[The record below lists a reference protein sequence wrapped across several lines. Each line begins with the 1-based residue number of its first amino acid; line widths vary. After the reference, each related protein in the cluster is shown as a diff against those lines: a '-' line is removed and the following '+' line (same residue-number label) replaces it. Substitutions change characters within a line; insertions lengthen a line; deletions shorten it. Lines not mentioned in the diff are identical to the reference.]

1 MRPLILEMR
10 AFGPFADCQRI
21 DFTELGDKP
30 LFLIN
35 GPTGAGKTTILD
47 AICFALY
54 GKTTGNEREGSQMR
68 CDNAD
73 DGLLTEVYFS
83 FELGQKRYSI
93 RRCPEQQR
101 AKSRG
106 EGFTLQK
113 SEAELKRLMPDGT
126 EELLVASKV
135 TDANACIEELTG
147 LDVDQFRQV
156 MVLPQGKF
164 RELLLADS
172 KEREKIFSQLFQTH
186 IYRRIEERLKQQA
199 LEIKAK
205 ARDLQS
211 RRAGILET
219 AGVESLEQLTAEIAA
234 LTPSLTEATG
244 NKQKASEAL
253 AQSAKTLDNAK
264 ALTAEFERRKLLQTQ
279 LDALEQ
285 RRAEIE
291 LHQQTLE
298 KARKAEKL
306 LPSLKELQF
315 RQQEWQQAKAK
326 EADYAKQLQSA
337 EQRLKQATDD
347 KATLAELDEQANKLR
362 RELEQ
367 LDKLQ
372 PAINELKQLT
382 EEHELGLVE
391 LGRLERVEQQSH
403 TELEQWQQQQQQLK
417 SEEKE
422 LCSSAERQGPLHQ
435 ALAAL
440 NTRLEKTKQL
450 GHIKQ
455 KWQQAQAGLQQA
467 EAYGHQCK
475 AERQSAE
482 TEHQRLQLAW
492 HTGQAA
498 ILAAKLQPGQ
508 PCPVCG
514 GLDHPAPAEMAQDI
528 PGEAELNRARDAEQ
542 QASARH
548 EAARSDYRH
557 IKRQTEELQLELQ
570 RLSAELHAFIAADVT
585 TGDTA
590 DVTTGDTADV
600 KTGVTADVKTGVTTE
615 VKADAAMDADS
626 YVKADLASEID
637 RLESRRRQ
645 LLNELQQAE
654 AAQTRL
660 NNCRKQL
667 QQAEQQVEQRLKHSE
682 TQLQQ
687 LQQLREQLS
696 LAGVRKDA
704 ALAALPGEYHALA
717 AEAALELMAR
727 QLEQKQS
734 EWQQL
739 KQRQQDINQQYT
751 EAVSQHKALMQA
763 LTSGREDS
771 ARAEQF
777 AIKAQQTLD
786 DALKQSGFTDRQ
798 TLEQA
803 QLDEA
808 QMQALAEKIEVWR
821 TQRFEQQALLKA
833 MDERLAG
840 QSLPELGQLESF
852 WQQQQQQLAE
862 AESAWQTLNNRMQSL
877 KGTEAQLNKEA
888 LATQALE
895 QEYALIGTLSDVANG
910 NSHSKVSLQRFV
922 LSVLLDDVL
931 LEASRRLALM
941 SKGRYRLLRKEDRAK
956 GNKASGLELE
966 VEDAYS
972 SKVRPVAT
980 LSGGESFMAAL
991 SLALG
996 LSDVVQAY
1004 AGGIKLDTL
1013 FIDEGFGSL
1022 DQDSLELAV
1031 RTLMDLQS
1039 SGRMIGVISHVSE
1052 MKEQISCRIDIN
1064 KHALGSSIRLVT
1076 V

>member
-113 SEAELKRLMPDGT
+113 SEAELKRLLPDGT

-234 LTPSLTEATG
+234 LAPSLTEATG

-285 RRAEIE
+285 RRTEIE

-347 KATLAELDEQANKLR
+347 KATLAELDEHANKLR

-391 LGRLERVEQQSH
+391 FGRLERAEQQSR
-403 TELEQWQQQQQQLK
+403 TELEQWQQQQQKLK
-417 SEEKE
+417 SEANE
-422 LCSSAERQGPLHQ
+422 LFSSAERQGPLHQ

-440 NTRLEKTKQL
+440 NTRLEKTEQL

-455 KWQQAQAGLQQA
+455 KWQQAQVSLQQA
-467 EAYGHQCK
+467 EAHGHQCK

-514 GLDHPAPAEMAQDI
+514 GLEHPAPAEMAQDI
-528 PGEAELNRARDAEQ
+528 PGETELNRARDAEQ
-542 QASARH
+542 QATARH

-570 RLSAELHAFIAADVT
+570 RLSAELQAFIAADFT
-585 TGDTA
+585 T
-590 DVTTGDTADV
+590 
-600 KTGVTADVKTGVTTE
+600 DVKTGVTTD
-615 VKADAAMDADS
+615 VKTEATTEAKVDAAMDGDS
-626 YVKADLASEID
+626 YAKADLASEID
-637 RLESRRRQ
+637 RLVSRRRQ

-660 NNCRKQL
+660 NDCRQQL
-667 QQAEQQVEQRLKHSE
+667 QQAEQRVEQRLKHRE

-687 LQQLREQLS
+687 LQQLREQLG
-696 LAGVRKDA
+696 LTGARKDA

-763 LTSGREDS
+763 LTSSREDN

-786 DALKQSGFTDRQ
+786 DALKQSGFAGRQ
-798 TLEQA
+798 ALEQA

-808 QMQALAEKIEVWR
+808 QMQALAEKIEAWR
-821 TQRFEQQALLKA
+821 TQRSELQALLKA

-840 QSLPELGQLESF
+840 QSLPELGQLENL

-862 AESAWQTLNNRMQSL
+862 AEDAWQTLNNRMQSL

-888 LATQALE
+888 LAAQALE

-931 LEASRRLALM
+931 LEASHRLALM
-941 SKGRYRLLRKEDRAK
+941 SKGRYRLLRKEDRTK

-1052 MKEQISCRIDIN
+1052 MKEQISCRIDIS

-1076 V
+1076 A

>member
-106 EGFTLQK
+106 DGFTLQK
-113 SEAELKRLMPDGT
+113 SEAELKRLLPDGT

-234 LTPSLTEATG
+234 LTPSLTEATS
-244 NKQKASEAL
+244 NKQKASDAL

-298 KARKAEKL
+298 NARKAEKL

-347 KATLAELDEQANKLR
+347 KATLAELDEHGNKLR

-391 LGRLERVEQQSH
+391 LGRLERAEQQSR
-403 TELEQWQQQQQQLK
+403 TELEQWQQQQQGLK
-417 SEEKE
+417 SEANE
-422 LCSSAERQGPLHQ
+422 LFSSAERQGPLHQ

-440 NTRLEKTKQL
+440 NIRLEKTEQL

-467 EAYGHQCK
+467 EAHGHQCK

-514 GLDHPAPAEMAQDI
+514 GLEHPAPAEMAQDI
-528 PGEAELNRARDAEQ
+528 PGETELNRARDAEQ
-542 QASARH
+542 QATARH
-548 EAARSDYRH
+548 EAARSDYRN

-570 RLSAELHAFIAADVT
+570 RLSAELQACAAADVM
-585 TGDTA
+585 
-590 DVTTGDTADV
+590 ADV
-600 KTGVTADVKTGVTTE
+600 KTDATI
-615 VKADAAMDADS
+615 DAAMDADS
-626 YVKADLASEID
+626 YAKADLTMEID
-637 RLESRRRQ
+637 RLVSRRRQ
-645 LLNELQQAE
+645 LLSELQQAE

-660 NNCRKQL
+660 NNCRQQL
-667 QQAEQQVEQRLKHSE
+667 QQAEQQVEQRLKYRE

-696 LAGVRKDA
+696 LAGARKDA
-704 ALAALPGEYHALA
+704 ALAALPNEYHSLA

-739 KQRQQDINQQYT
+739 KQQQQDINQHYT

-763 LTSGREDS
+763 LASSREDN

-786 DALKQSGFTDRQ
+786 DALKQSGFAGRQ
-798 TLEQA
+798 ALEQA

-808 QMQALAEKIEVWR
+808 QMQALAEKIEAWR
-821 TQRFEQQALLKA
+821 TQRSEQQALLKA

-840 QSLPELGQLESF
+840 QSLPELGQLESL

-862 AESAWQTLNNRMQSL
+862 AEDAWQTLNNRMQSL

-888 LATQALE
+888 LAAQALE

>member
-234 LTPSLTEATG
+234 LSPALAEAIG

-347 KATLAELDEQANKLR
+347 KATLAELDEHANKLL

-391 LGRLERVEQQSH
+391 LGRLERAEQQSR

-417 SEEKE
+417 LEANE
-422 LCSSAERQGPLHQ
+422 LFSSAERQGPLHQ

-440 NTRLEKTKQL
+440 NTRLEKTEQL

-455 KWQQAQAGLQQA
+455 KWQQAQVSMQQA
-467 EAYGHQCK
+467 EAHGHQCK

-514 GLDHPAPAEMAQDI
+514 GLEHPAPADMAQDI

-570 RLSAELHAFIAADVT
+570 RLGSELQAFIAADVT
-585 TGDTA
+585 T
-590 DVTTGDTADV
+590 DV
-600 KTGVTADVKTGVTTE
+600 KTEA
-615 VKADAAMDADS
+615 KADAAMDADS
-626 YVKADLASEID
+626 YAKADLASEID

-660 NNCRKQL
+660 NNCRQQL
-667 QQAEQQVEQRLKHSE
+667 QQAEQQVEQRLKYRE

-696 LAGVRKDA
+696 LAGARKDT

-751 EAVSQHKALMQA
+751 EAVSQHKTLMQA

-877 KGTEAQLNKEA
+877 KATEAQLNKEA

-1052 MKEQISCRIDIN
+1052 MKEQISCRIDIS

-1076 V
+1076 A

>member
-73 DGLLTEVYFS
+73 DGLLTELYFS

-106 EGFTLQK
+106 DGFTLQK
-113 SEAELKRLMPDGT
+113 SEAELKRLLPDGT

-234 LTPSLTEATG
+234 LTPSLTEATS
-244 NKQKASEAL
+244 NKQKASDAL

-298 KARKAEKL
+298 NARKAEKL

-347 KATLAELDEQANKLR
+347 KATLAELDEHGNKLR

-391 LGRLERVEQQSH
+391 LGRLERAEQQSR
-403 TELEQWQQQQQQLK
+403 TELEQWQQQQQGLK
-417 SEEKE
+417 SEANE
-422 LCSSAERQGPLHQ
+422 LFSSAERQGPLHQ
-435 ALAAL
+435 ALAGL
-440 NTRLEKTKQL
+440 NIRLEKTEQL

-467 EAYGHQCK
+467 EAHGHQCK
-475 AERQSAE
+475 AERQNAE

-514 GLDHPAPAEMAQDI
+514 GLEHPAPAEMAQDI
-528 PGEAELNRARDAEQ
+528 PGETELNRARDAEQ
-542 QASARH
+542 QATARH
-548 EAARSDYRH
+548 EAARSDYRN

-570 RLSAELHAFIAADVT
+570 RLSAELQACAAADVM
-585 TGDTA
+585 
-590 DVTTGDTADV
+590 ADV
-600 KTGVTADVKTGVTTE
+600 KTDATI
-615 VKADAAMDADS
+615 DAAMDADS
-626 YVKADLASEID
+626 YAKADLTMEID
-637 RLESRRRQ
+637 RLVSRRRQ
-645 LLNELQQAE
+645 LLSELQQAE

-660 NNCRKQL
+660 NNCRQQL
-667 QQAEQQVEQRLKHSE
+667 QQAEQQVEQRLKHRE

-696 LAGVRKDA
+696 LAGARKDA
-704 ALAALPGEYHALA
+704 ALAALPNEYHSLA

-739 KQRQQDINQQYT
+739 KQQQQDINQHYT

-763 LTSGREDS
+763 LASSREDN

-786 DALKQSGFTDRQ
+786 DALKQSGFASRQ
-798 TLEQA
+798 ALEQA

-808 QMQALAEKIEVWR
+808 QMQALAEKIEAWR
-821 TQRFEQQALLKA
+821 TQRSEQQALLKA

-840 QSLPELGQLESF
+840 QSLPELGQLESL

-862 AESAWQTLNNRMQSL
+862 AEDAWQTLNNRMQSL

-888 LATQALE
+888 LAAQALE

>member
-73 DGLLTEVYFS
+73 DGLLTELYFS

-106 EGFTLQK
+106 DGFTLQK
-113 SEAELKRLMPDGT
+113 SEAELKRLLPDGT

-234 LTPSLTEATG
+234 VTPSLTEATS
-244 NKQKASEAL
+244 NKQKASDAL
-253 AQSAKTLDNAK
+253 AQSTKTLDNAK

-298 KARKAEKL
+298 NARKAEKL

-326 EADYAKQLQSA
+326 EADYARRLQSA
-337 EQRLKQATDD
+337 ELRLKQATDD
-347 KATLAELDEQANKLR
+347 KATLAELDEHGNKLR

-391 LGRLERVEQQSH
+391 LGRLERAEQQSR
-403 TELEQWQQQQQQLK
+403 TELEQWQQQQQGLK
-417 SEEKE
+417 SEANE
-422 LCSSAERQGPLHQ
+422 LFSSAERQGPLHQ

-440 NTRLEKTKQL
+440 NTRLEKTEQL

-455 KWQQAQAGLQQA
+455 KWQQAQAGLLQA
-467 EAYGHQCK
+467 EAHGHQCK

-514 GLDHPAPAEMAQDI
+514 GLEHPAPAEMAQDI
-528 PGEAELNRARDAEQ
+528 PGETELNRARDAEQ
-542 QASARH
+542 QATARH
-548 EAARSDYRH
+548 EAARSDYRN

-570 RLSAELHAFIAADVT
+570 RLSAELQACAAADVM
-585 TGDTA
+585 
-590 DVTTGDTADV
+590 ADV
-600 KTGVTADVKTGVTTE
+600 KTDATV
-615 VKADAAMDADS
+615 DAAMDADS
-626 YVKADLASEID
+626 YAKADLTMEID
-637 RLESRRRQ
+637 RLVSRRRQ

-660 NNCRKQL
+660 NNCRQQL
-667 QQAEQQVEQRLKHSE
+667 QQAEQQVEQRLKHRE

-696 LAGVRKDA
+696 LAGARKDA
-704 ALAALPGEYHALA
+704 ALAALPNEYHSLA

-739 KQRQQDINQQYT
+739 KQQQQDINQQYT

-763 LTSGREDS
+763 LASSREDN

-786 DALKQSGFTDRQ
+786 DALKQSGFAGRQ
-798 TLEQA
+798 ALEQA
-803 QLDEA
+803 QLNEA
-808 QMQALAEKIEVWR
+808 QMQALAEKIEAWR
-821 TQRFEQQALLKA
+821 TQRSEQQALLKA

-840 QSLPELGQLESF
+840 QSLPELGQLESL

-862 AESAWQTLNNRMQSL
+862 AEDAWQTLNNRMQSL

-888 LATQALE
+888 LAAQALE

>member
-106 EGFTLQK
+106 DGFTLQK
-113 SEAELKRLMPDGT
+113 SEAELKRLLPDGT

-234 LTPSLTEATG
+234 LTPSLTEATS
-244 NKQKASEAL
+244 NKQKASDAL

-298 KARKAEKL
+298 NARKAEKL

-347 KATLAELDEQANKLR
+347 KATLAELDEHGNKLR

-391 LGRLERVEQQSH
+391 LGRLERAEQQSR
-403 TELEQWQQQQQQLK
+403 TELEQWQQQQQKLK
-417 SEEKE
+417 SEANE
-422 LCSSAERQGPLHQ
+422 LFSSAERQGSLHQ

-440 NTRLEKTKQL
+440 NTRLEKTEQL

-467 EAYGHQCK
+467 EAHGHQCK

-514 GLDHPAPAEMAQDI
+514 GLEHPAPAEMAQDI
-528 PGEAELNRARDAEQ
+528 PGETELNRARDAEQ
-542 QASARH
+542 QATARH
-548 EAARSDYRH
+548 EAARSDYRN

-570 RLSAELHAFIAADVT
+570 RLSAELQACAAADVM
-585 TGDTA
+585 
-590 DVTTGDTADV
+590 VDV
-600 KTGVTADVKTGVTTE
+600 KTDATTE
-615 VKADAAMDADS
+615 AKADAAMDADS
-626 YVKADLASEID
+626 YAKADLTMEID
-637 RLESRRRQ
+637 RLVSRRRQ

-660 NNCRKQL
+660 NNCRQQL
-667 QQAEQQVEQRLKHSE
+667 QQAEQQVEQRLKHRE

-696 LAGVRKDA
+696 LAGARKDA
-704 ALAALPGEYHALA
+704 ALAALPNEYHSLA

-739 KQRQQDINQQYT
+739 KQQQQDINQQYT

-763 LTSGREDS
+763 LASSREDN

-777 AIKAQQTLD
+777 ANKAQQTLD
-786 DALKQSGFTDRQ
+786 DALKQSGFAGRQ
-798 TLEQA
+798 ALEQA
-803 QLDEA
+803 QLDEV
-808 QMQALAEKIEVWR
+808 QMQALAEKIEAWR
-821 TQRFEQQALLKA
+821 TQRSEQQTLLKA

-840 QSLPELGQLESF
+840 QSLPELGQLESL
-852 WQQQQQQLAE
+852 WQQQQQQLAD
-862 AESAWQTLNNRMQSL
+862 AEDAWQTFNNRMQSL

-888 LATQALE
+888 LAAQALE

>member
-106 EGFTLQK
+106 DGFTLQK
-113 SEAELKRLMPDGT
+113 SEAELKRLLPDGT

-234 LTPSLTEATG
+234 LTPSLTEATS
-244 NKQKASEAL
+244 NKQKASDAL

-298 KARKAEKL
+298 NARKAEKL

-326 EADYAKQLQSA
+326 EADYTKQLQSA

-347 KATLAELDEQANKLR
+347 KATLAELDEHGNKLR

-391 LGRLERVEQQSH
+391 LGRLERAEQQSR
-403 TELEQWQQQQQQLK
+403 TELEQWQQQQQKLK
-417 SEEKE
+417 SEANE
-422 LCSSAERQGPLHQ
+422 LFSSAERQGSLHQ

-440 NTRLEKTKQL
+440 NTRLEKTEQL

-455 KWQQAQAGLQQA
+455 KWQQAQAGLLQA
-467 EAYGHQCK
+467 EAHGHQCK

-528 PGEAELNRARDAEQ
+528 PGETELNRARDAEQ
-542 QASARH
+542 QATARH
-548 EAARSDYRH
+548 EAARSDYRN

-570 RLSAELHAFIAADVT
+570 RLSAELQACAAADVM
-585 TGDTA
+585 
-590 DVTTGDTADV
+590 VDV
-600 KTGVTADVKTGVTTE
+600 KTDATI
-615 VKADAAMDADS
+615 DAAMDADS
-626 YVKADLASEID
+626 YAKADLTMEID
-637 RLESRRRQ
+637 RLVSRRRQ

-660 NNCRKQL
+660 NNCRQQL
-667 QQAEQQVEQRLKHSE
+667 QQAEQQVEQRLKYRE

-696 LAGVRKDA
+696 LAGARKDA
-704 ALAALPGEYHALA
+704 ALAALPNEYHSLA

-739 KQRQQDINQQYT
+739 KQQQQDINQQYT

-763 LTSGREDS
+763 LASSREDN
-771 ARAEQF
+771 ARAKQF

-786 DALKQSGFTDRQ
+786 DALKQSGFAGRQ
-798 TLEQA
+798 ELEQA
-803 QLDEA
+803 QLNEA
-808 QMQALAEKIEVWR
+808 QMQALAEKIEAWR
-821 TQRFEQQALLKA
+821 TQRSELQALLKA

-840 QSLPELGQLESF
+840 QSLPELGQLESL

-862 AESAWQTLNNRMQSL
+862 AEDAWQTLNNRMQSL

-888 LATQALE
+888 LAAQALE
-895 QEYALIGTLSDVANG
+895 QEYTLIGTLSDVANG

-972 SKVRPVAT
+972 SKVRSVAT

>member
-106 EGFTLQK
+106 DGFTLQK
-113 SEAELKRLMPDGT
+113 SEAELKRLLPDGT

-234 LTPSLTEATG
+234 LTPSLTEATS
-244 NKQKASEAL
+244 NKQKASDAL
-253 AQSAKTLDNAK
+253 TQSAKTLDNAK

-298 KARKAEKL
+298 NARKAEKL

-347 KATLAELDEQANKLR
+347 KATLAELDEHGNKLR

-391 LGRLERVEQQSH
+391 LGRLERAEQQSR
-403 TELEQWQQQQQQLK
+403 TELEQWQQQQQKLK
-417 SEEKE
+417 SEANE
-422 LCSSAERQGPLHQ
+422 LFSSAERQGPLHQ

-440 NTRLEKTKQL
+440 NTRLEKTEQL

-455 KWQQAQAGLQQA
+455 KWQQAQAGLLQA
-467 EAYGHQCK
+467 EAHGHQCK

-514 GLDHPAPAEMAQDI
+514 GLEHPAPAEMAQDI
-528 PGEAELNRARDAEQ
+528 PGETELNRARDAEQ
-542 QASARH
+542 QATARH
-548 EAARSDYRH
+548 EAARSDYRN

-570 RLSAELHAFIAADVT
+570 RLSAELQACAAADVM
-585 TGDTA
+585 
-590 DVTTGDTADV
+590 ADV
-600 KTGVTADVKTGVTTE
+600 KTDATI
-615 VKADAAMDADS
+615 DAAMDADS
-626 YVKADLASEID
+626 YAKADLTMEID
-637 RLESRRRQ
+637 RLVSRRRQ

-660 NNCRKQL
+660 NNCRQQL
-667 QQAEQQVEQRLKHSE
+667 QQAEQQVEQRLKYRE

-696 LAGVRKDA
+696 LAGARKDA
-704 ALAALPGEYHALA
+704 ALAALPNEYHSLA

-739 KQRQQDINQQYT
+739 KQQQQDINQHYT

-763 LTSGREDS
+763 LASSREDN

-786 DALKQSGFTDRQ
+786 DALKQSGFAGRQ
-798 TLEQA
+798 ALEQA

-808 QMQALAEKIEVWR
+808 QMQALAEKIEAWR
-821 TQRFEQQALLKA
+821 TQRSEQQALLKA

-840 QSLPELGQLESF
+840 QSLPELGQLESL

-862 AESAWQTLNNRMQSL
+862 AEDAWQTFNNRMQSL

-888 LATQALE
+888 LAAQALE

>member
-106 EGFTLQK
+106 DGFTLQK
-113 SEAELKRLMPDGT
+113 SEAELKRLLPDGT

-234 LTPSLTEATG
+234 VTPSLTEATS
-244 NKQKASEAL
+244 NKQKASDAL

-298 KARKAEKL
+298 NARKAEKL

-326 EADYAKQLQSA
+326 EADYARQLQSA

-347 KATLAELDEQANKLR
+347 KATLAELDEHANKLR

-391 LGRLERVEQQSH
+391 LGRLERAEQQSR
-403 TELEQWQQQQQQLK
+403 TELEQWQQQQQKLK
-417 SEEKE
+417 SEANE
-422 LCSSAERQGPLHQ
+422 LFSSAERQGPLHQ

-440 NTRLEKTKQL
+440 NTRLEKTEQL

-467 EAYGHQCK
+467 EAHGHQCK

-514 GLDHPAPAEMAQDI
+514 GLEHPAPAEMAQDI
-528 PGEAELNRARDAEQ
+528 PGETELNRARDAEQ
-542 QASARH
+542 QATARH
-548 EAARSDYRH
+548 EAARSDYRN

-570 RLSAELHAFIAADVT
+570 RLSAELQACAAADVM
-585 TGDTA
+585 
-590 DVTTGDTADV
+590 ADV
-600 KTGVTADVKTGVTTE
+600 KTDATI
-615 VKADAAMDADS
+615 DAAMDADS
-626 YVKADLASEID
+626 YAKADLTMEID
-637 RLESRRRQ
+637 RLVSRRRQ

-660 NNCRKQL
+660 NNCRQQL
-667 QQAEQQVEQRLKHSE
+667 QQAEQQVEQRLKHRE

-696 LAGVRKDA
+696 LAGARKDA
-704 ALAALPGEYHALA
+704 ALAALPNEYHSLA

-739 KQRQQDINQQYT
+739 KQQQQDINQQYT

-763 LTSGREDS
+763 LASSREDN

-786 DALKQSGFTDRQ
+786 DALKQSGFAGRQ
-798 TLEQA
+798 ALEQA

-808 QMQALAEKIEVWR
+808 QMQALAEKIEAWR
-821 TQRFEQQALLKA
+821 TQRSEQQTLLKA

-840 QSLPELGQLESF
+840 QSLPELGQLESL

-862 AESAWQTLNNRMQSL
+862 AEDAWQTFNNRMQSL

-888 LATQALE
+888 LAAQALE

>member
-73 DGLLTEVYFS
+73 DGLLTELYFS

-106 EGFTLQK
+106 DGFTLQK
-113 SEAELKRLMPDGT
+113 SEAELKRLLPDGT

-234 LTPSLTEATG
+234 LTPSLTEATS
-244 NKQKASEAL
+244 NKQKASDAL

-298 KARKAEKL
+298 NARKAEKL

-347 KATLAELDEQANKLR
+347 KATLAELDEHGNKLR

-391 LGRLERVEQQSH
+391 FGRLERAEQQSR
-403 TELEQWQQQQQQLK
+403 TELEQWQQQQQKLK
-417 SEEKE
+417 SEANE
-422 LCSSAERQGPLHQ
+422 LFSSAERQGPLHQ

-440 NTRLEKTKQL
+440 NTRLEKTEQL

-455 KWQQAQAGLQQA
+455 KWQQAQVSLQQA
-467 EAYGHQCK
+467 EAHGHQCK

-514 GLDHPAPAEMAQDI
+514 GLEHPAPAEMAQDI
-528 PGEAELNRARDAEQ
+528 PGETELNRARDAEQ
-542 QASARH
+542 QATARH
-548 EAARSDYRH
+548 EAARSDYRN

-570 RLSAELHAFIAADVT
+570 RLSAELQACAAADVM
-585 TGDTA
+585 
-590 DVTTGDTADV
+590 ADV
-600 KTGVTADVKTGVTTE
+600 KTDATI
-615 VKADAAMDADS
+615 DAAMDADS
-626 YVKADLASEID
+626 YAKADLTMEID
-637 RLESRRRQ
+637 RLVSRRRQ

-660 NNCRKQL
+660 NNCRQQL
-667 QQAEQQVEQRLKHSE
+667 QQAEQQVEQRLKHRE

-696 LAGVRKDA
+696 LAGARKDA
-704 ALAALPGEYHALA
+704 ALAALPNEYHSLA

-739 KQRQQDINQQYT
+739 KQQQQDINQQYT

-763 LTSGREDS
+763 LASSREDN

-786 DALKQSGFTDRQ
+786 DALKQSGFAGRQ
-798 TLEQA
+798 ALEQA

-808 QMQALAEKIEVWR
+808 QMQALAEKIEAWR
-821 TQRFEQQALLKA
+821 TQRSEQQALLKA

-840 QSLPELGQLESF
+840 QSLPELGQLESL

-862 AESAWQTLNNRMQSL
+862 AEDAWQTFNNRMQSL

-888 LATQALE
+888 LAAQALE

>member
-234 LTPSLTEATG
+234 LSPALAEATG

-347 KATLAELDEQANKLR
+347 KATLAELDEHANKLR

-403 TELEQWQQQQQQLK
+403 TELEQWQQQQQKLK

-455 KWQQAQAGLQQA
+455 KWQQAQAGMQQA
-467 EAYGHQCK
+467 EAHGHQCK

-514 GLDHPAPAEMAQDI
+514 GLEHPAPADMAQDI

-542 QASARH
+542 QATARH

-585 TGDTA
+585 TGD
-590 DVTTGDTADV
+590 
-600 KTGVTADVKTGVTTE
+600 TADVKTGVTTE

-696 LAGVRKDA
+696 LAGARKDT
-704 ALAALPGEYHALA
+704 ALAALPNEYHALA
-717 AEAALELMAR
+717 AEAALELMAQ

-1052 MKEQISCRIDIN
+1052 MKEQISCRIDIS

-1076 V
+1076 A

>member
-106 EGFTLQK
+106 DGFTLQK
-113 SEAELKRLMPDGT
+113 SEAELKRLLPDGT

-234 LTPSLTEATG
+234 LTPSLTEATS
-244 NKQKASEAL
+244 NKQKASDAL

-298 KARKAEKL
+298 NARKAEKL

-347 KATLAELDEQANKLR
+347 KATLAELDEHGNKLR

-391 LGRLERVEQQSH
+391 LGRLERAEQQSR
-403 TELEQWQQQQQQLK
+403 TELEQWQQQQQKLK
-417 SEEKE
+417 SEANE
-422 LCSSAERQGPLHQ
+422 LFSSAERQGSLHQ

-440 NTRLEKTKQL
+440 NTRLERTEQL

-467 EAYGHQCK
+467 EAHGHQCK

-514 GLDHPAPAEMAQDI
+514 GLEHPAPAEMAQDI
-528 PGEAELNRARDAEQ
+528 PGETELNRARDAEQ
-542 QASARH
+542 QATARH
-548 EAARSDYRH
+548 EAARSDYRN

-570 RLSAELHAFIAADVT
+570 RLGAELQACAAADVM
-585 TGDTA
+585 
-590 DVTTGDTADV
+590 VDV
-600 KTGVTADVKTGVTTE
+600 KT
-615 VKADAAMDADS
+615 DADS
-626 YVKADLASEID
+626 YAKADLTMEID
-637 RLESRRRQ
+637 RLVSRRRQ

-660 NNCRKQL
+660 NNCRQQL
-667 QQAEQQVEQRLKHSE
+667 QQAEQQVEQRLKYRE

-696 LAGVRKDA
+696 LAGARKDA
-704 ALAALPGEYHALA
+704 ALAALPNEYHFLA

-727 QLEQKQS
+727 QLKQKQS

-739 KQRQQDINQQYT
+739 KQQQQDINQQYT
-751 EAVSQHKALMQA
+751 EAVSQHEALMQA
-763 LTSGREDS
+763 LASSREDN

-786 DALKQSGFTDRQ
+786 DALKQSGFAGRQ
-798 TLEQA
+798 ALEQV

-808 QMQALAEKIEVWR
+808 QMQALAEKIEAWR
-821 TQRFEQQALLKA
+821 TQRSEQQALLKA

-840 QSLPELGQLESF
+840 QSLPELGQLESL

-862 AESAWQTLNNRMQSL
+862 AEDAWQTLNNRMQSL

-888 LATQALE
+888 LAAQALE

-1064 KHALGSSIRLVT
+1064 KYALGSSIRLVT
-1076 V
+1076 A

>member
-403 TELEQWQQQQQQLK
+403 TELEQWQQQQQKLK

-440 NTRLEKTKQL
+440 NTRLEKTEQL

-590 DVTTGDTADV
+590 DV

-696 LAGVRKDA
+696 LAGARKDT
-704 ALAALPGEYHALA
+704 ALAALPNEYHALA

-821 TQRFEQQALLKA
+821 TQRFEQHALLKA

-877 KGTEAQLNKEA
+877 KATEAQLNKEA

-1052 MKEQISCRIDIN
+1052 MKEQISCRIDIS

-1076 V
+1076 A

>member
-73 DGLLTEVYFS
+73 DGLLTELYFS

-106 EGFTLQK
+106 DGFTLQK
-113 SEAELKRLMPDGT
+113 SEAELKRLLPDGT

-234 LTPSLTEATG
+234 LTPSLTEATS
-244 NKQKASEAL
+244 NKQKASDAL
-253 AQSAKTLDNAK
+253 TQSAKTLDNAK

-326 EADYAKQLQSA
+326 EADYARQLQSA

-347 KATLAELDEQANKLR
+347 KATLAELDEHGNRLR

-391 LGRLERVEQQSH
+391 FGRLERAEQQSR
-403 TELEQWQQQQQQLK
+403 TELEQWQQQQQKLK
-417 SEEKE
+417 SEANE
-422 LCSSAERQGPLHQ
+422 LFSSAERQGPLHQ

-440 NTRLEKTKQL
+440 NTRLEKTEQL

-467 EAYGHQCK
+467 EAHGHQCK

-514 GLDHPAPAEMAQDI
+514 GLEHPAPAEMAQDI
-528 PGEAELNRARDAEQ
+528 PGETELNRARDAEQ
-542 QASARH
+542 QATARH
-548 EAARSDYRH
+548 EAARSDYRN

-570 RLSAELHAFIAADVT
+570 RLSAELQACAAADVM
-585 TGDTA
+585 
-590 DVTTGDTADV
+590 ADV
-600 KTGVTADVKTGVTTE
+600 KTDATI
-615 VKADAAMDADS
+615 DAAMDADS
-626 YVKADLASEID
+626 YAKADLTMEID
-637 RLESRRRQ
+637 RLVSRRRQ

-660 NNCRKQL
+660 NNCRQQL
-667 QQAEQQVEQRLKHSE
+667 QQAEQQVEQRLKHRE

-696 LAGVRKDA
+696 LAGARKDA
-704 ALAALPGEYHALA
+704 ALAALPNEYHSLA

-739 KQRQQDINQQYT
+739 KQQQQDINQQYT

-763 LTSGREDS
+763 LASSREDN

-786 DALKQSGFTDRQ
+786 DALKQSGFAGRQ
-798 TLEQA
+798 ALEQA

-808 QMQALAEKIEVWR
+808 QMQALAEKIEAWR
-821 TQRFEQQALLKA
+821 TQRSEQQALLKA

-840 QSLPELGQLESF
+840 QSLPELGQLESL

-862 AESAWQTLNNRMQSL
+862 AEDAWQTLNNRMQSL

-888 LATQALE
+888 LAAQALE

>member
-106 EGFTLQK
+106 DGFTLQK
-113 SEAELKRLMPDGT
+113 SEAELKRLLPDGT

-244 NKQKASEAL
+244 NKQKASDAL
-253 AQSAKTLDNAK
+253 AQNAKTLDNAK
-264 ALTAEFERRKLLQTQ
+264 ALTAEFERHKLLQTQ

-347 KATLAELDEQANKLR
+347 KATLAELDEHANKLR

-391 LGRLERVEQQSH
+391 FGRLERAEQQSR
-403 TELEQWQQQQQQLK
+403 TELEQWQQQQQRLK
-417 SEEKE
+417 SEANE
-422 LCSSAERQGPLHQ
+422 LFSSAERQGPLHQ

-440 NTRLEKTKQL
+440 NTRLEKTEQL

-467 EAYGHQCK
+467 EAHGHQCK

-514 GLDHPAPAEMAQDI
+514 GLDHPVPAEMAQDI
-528 PGEAELNRARDAEQ
+528 PGETELNRARDAEQ
-542 QASARH
+542 QATARH
-548 EAARSDYRH
+548 EAARSDYRN

-570 RLSAELHAFIAADVT
+570 RLSAELQACAAADVM
-585 TGDTA
+585 
-590 DVTTGDTADV
+590 VDV
-600 KTGVTADVKTGVTTE
+600 KTDATI
-615 VKADAAMDADS
+615 DAAMDADS
-626 YVKADLASEID
+626 YAKADLTMEID
-637 RLESRRRQ
+637 RLVSRRRQ

-660 NNCRKQL
+660 NNCRQQL
-667 QQAEQQVEQRLKHSE
+667 QQAEQQVEQRLKHRE

-696 LAGVRKDA
+696 LAGARKDA
-704 ALAALPGEYHALA
+704 ALAALPNEYHFLA

-739 KQRQQDINQQYT
+739 KQQQQDINQQYT

-763 LTSGREDS
+763 LASSREDN

-786 DALKQSGFTDRQ
+786 DALKQSGFAGRQ
-798 TLEQA
+798 ALEQV

-808 QMQALAEKIEVWR
+808 QMQALAEKIEAWR
-821 TQRFEQQALLKA
+821 TQRSEQQTLLKA

-840 QSLPELGQLESF
+840 QSLPELGQLESL

-862 AESAWQTLNNRMQSL
+862 AEDAWQTLNNRMQSL

-888 LATQALE
+888 LAAQALE

>member
-113 SEAELKRLMPDGT
+113 SEAELKRLLPDGT

-172 KEREKIFSQLFQTH
+172 REREKIFSQLFQTH

-234 LTPSLTEATG
+234 LTPALTEATS
-244 NKQKASEAL
+244 NKQKASDAL
-253 AQSAKTLDNAK
+253 TQSAKTLDNAK

-298 KARKAEKL
+298 NARKAEKL

-326 EADYAKQLQSA
+326 EADYARQLQSA
-337 EQRLKQATDD
+337 ELRLKQATDD
-347 KATLAELDEQANKLR
+347 KATLAELDEYANKLR

-372 PAINELKQLT
+372 PGINELKQLT
-382 EEHELGLVE
+382 EEHELGLGE
-391 LGRLERVEQQSH
+391 LGRLERAEQQSR
-403 TELEQWQQQQQQLK
+403 TELEQWQQQQQKLK
-417 SEEKE
+417 SEANE
-422 LCSSAERQGPLHQ
+422 LFSSAERQGPLHQ

-440 NTRLEKTKQL
+440 NTRLEKTEQL

-467 EAYGHQCK
+467 EAHGHQCK

-514 GLDHPAPAEMAQDI
+514 GLEHPAPAEMAEDI
-528 PGEAELNRARDAEQ
+528 PGETELNRARDAEQ
-542 QASARH
+542 QATARH
-548 EAARSDYRH
+548 EAARSDYRN

-570 RLSAELHAFIAADVT
+570 RLSAELQACAAADVM
-585 TGDTA
+585 
-590 DVTTGDTADV
+590 ADV
-600 KTGVTADVKTGVTTE
+600 KTDATI
-615 VKADAAMDADS
+615 DAAMDADS
-626 YVKADLASEID
+626 YAKADLTMEID
-637 RLESRRRQ
+637 RLVSRRRQ

-660 NNCRKQL
+660 NNCRQQL
-667 QQAEQQVEQRLKHSE
+667 QQAEQQVEQRLKHRE

-696 LAGVRKDA
+696 LAGARKDT
-704 ALAALPGEYHALA
+704 ALAALPNEYHSLA
-717 AEAALELMAR
+717 AEAALGLMAR

-739 KQRQQDINQQYT
+739 KQQQQDINQQYT

-763 LTSGREDS
+763 LASSREDN

-786 DALKQSGFTDRQ
+786 DALKQSGFAGRQ
-798 TLEQA
+798 ALEQA

-808 QMQALAEKIEVWR
+808 QMQALAEKIEAWR
-821 TQRFEQQALLKA
+821 TQRSELQALLKA

-840 QSLPELGQLESF
+840 QSLPELRQLESL

-862 AESAWQTLNNRMQSL
+862 AEDAWQMLNNRMQSL

-888 LATQALE
+888 LAAQALE

-941 SKGRYRLLRKEDRAK
+941 SKGRYRLLRKEDRTK

>member
-106 EGFTLQK
+106 DGFTLQK
-113 SEAELKRLMPDGT
+113 SEAELKRLLPDGT

-234 LTPSLTEATG
+234 LTPSLTEATS
-244 NKQKASEAL
+244 NKQKASDAL

-298 KARKAEKL
+298 NARKAEKL

-347 KATLAELDEQANKLR
+347 KATLAELDEHGNRLR

-391 LGRLERVEQQSH
+391 LGRLERAEQQSR
-403 TELEQWQQQQQQLK
+403 TELEQWQQQQQRLK
-417 SEEKE
+417 SEADE
-422 LCSSAERQGPLHQ
+422 LFSSAERQGPLHQ
-435 ALAAL
+435 ALAGL
-440 NTRLEKTKQL
+440 NIRLEKTEQL

-455 KWQQAQAGLQQA
+455 KWQQAQAGLLQA
-467 EAYGHQCK
+467 EAHGHQCK

-528 PGEAELNRARDAEQ
+528 PGETELNRARDAEQ
-542 QASARH
+542 QATARH
-548 EAARSDYRH
+548 EAARSDYRN

-570 RLSAELHAFIAADVT
+570 RLSAELQACAAADVM
-585 TGDTA
+585 
-590 DVTTGDTADV
+590 VDV
-600 KTGVTADVKTGVTTE
+600 KTDATI
-615 VKADAAMDADS
+615 DAAMDADS
-626 YVKADLASEID
+626 YAKADLTMEID
-637 RLESRRRQ
+637 RLVSRRRQ

-660 NNCRKQL
+660 NNCRQQL
-667 QQAEQQVEQRLKHSE
+667 QQAEQQVEQRLKYRE

-696 LAGVRKDA
+696 LAGARKDT
-704 ALAALPGEYHALA
+704 ALAALPNEYHSLA

-739 KQRQQDINQQYT
+739 KQQQQDINQQYT

-763 LTSGREDS
+763 LASSREDN

-786 DALKQSGFTDRQ
+786 DALKQSGFAGRQ
-798 TLEQA
+798 ALEQA

-808 QMQALAEKIEVWR
+808 QMQALAEKIEAWR
-821 TQRFEQQALLKA
+821 TQRSEQQTLLKA

-840 QSLPELGQLESF
+840 QSLPELGQLESL

-862 AESAWQTLNNRMQSL
+862 AEDAWQTLNNRMQSL
-877 KGTEAQLNKEA
+877 KGTEAQLNKEV
-888 LATQALE
+888 LAAQALE

>member
-234 LTPSLTEATG
+234 LSPALAEAIG

-326 EADYAKQLQSA
+326 EADYVKQLQSA

-347 KATLAELDEQANKLR
+347 KATLAELDEHANKLL

-391 LGRLERVEQQSH
+391 LGRLERAEQQSR

-417 SEEKE
+417 LEANE
-422 LCSSAERQGPLHQ
+422 LFSSAERQGPLHQ

-440 NTRLEKTKQL
+440 NTRLEKTEQL

-455 KWQQAQAGLQQA
+455 KWQQAQVSMQQA
-467 EAYGHQCK
+467 EAHGHQCK

-514 GLDHPAPAEMAQDI
+514 GLEHPAPAEMAQDI

-542 QASARH
+542 QATARH

-570 RLSAELHAFIAADVT
+570 RLSAELQACAAADVM
-585 TGDTA
+585 
-590 DVTTGDTADV
+590 VDV
-600 KTGVTADVKTGVTTE
+600 KTDATTE
-615 VKADAAMDADS
+615 ATPDAAMDADS
-626 YVKADLASEID
+626 YAKADLASEID

-667 QQAEQQVEQRLKHSE
+667 QQAEQRVEQRLKYSE
-682 TQLQQ
+682 TQLKQ

-696 LAGVRKDA
+696 LAGARKDA

-751 EAVSQHKALMQA
+751 EAVSQHKTLMQA

-1052 MKEQISCRIDIN
+1052 MKEQISCRIDIS

-1076 V
+1076 A

>member
-106 EGFTLQK
+106 DGFTLQK
-113 SEAELKRLMPDGT
+113 SEAELKRLLPDGT

-234 LTPSLTEATG
+234 LTPSLTEATS
-244 NKQKASEAL
+244 NKQKASDAL
-253 AQSAKTLDNAK
+253 TQSAKTLDNAK

-326 EADYAKQLQSA
+326 EADYARQLQSA

-347 KATLAELDEQANKLR
+347 KATLAELDEHGNRLR

-391 LGRLERVEQQSH
+391 FGRLERAEQQSR
-403 TELEQWQQQQQQLK
+403 TELEQWQQQQQGLK
-417 SEEKE
+417 SEANE
-422 LCSSAERQGPLHQ
+422 LFSSAERQGPLHQ
-435 ALAAL
+435 ALAGL
-440 NTRLEKTKQL
+440 NIRLEKTEQL

-467 EAYGHQCK
+467 EAHGHQCK

-514 GLDHPAPAEMAQDI
+514 GLEHPAPAEMAQDI
-528 PGEAELNRARDAEQ
+528 PGETELNRARDAEQ
-542 QASARH
+542 QATARH
-548 EAARSDYRH
+548 EAARSDYRN

-570 RLSAELHAFIAADVT
+570 RLSAELQACAAADVM
-585 TGDTA
+585 
-590 DVTTGDTADV
+590 ADV
-600 KTGVTADVKTGVTTE
+600 KTDATI
-615 VKADAAMDADS
+615 DAAMDADS
-626 YVKADLASEID
+626 YAKADLTMEID
-637 RLESRRRQ
+637 RLVSRRRQ
-645 LLNELQQAE
+645 LLSELQQAE

-660 NNCRKQL
+660 NNCRQQL
-667 QQAEQQVEQRLKHSE
+667 QQAEQQVEQRLKYRE

-696 LAGVRKDA
+696 LAGARKDA
-704 ALAALPGEYHALA
+704 ALAALPNEYHSLA

-739 KQRQQDINQQYT
+739 KQQQQDINQHYT

-763 LTSGREDS
+763 LASSREDN

-786 DALKQSGFTDRQ
+786 DALKQSGFAGRQ
-798 TLEQA
+798 ALEQA

-808 QMQALAEKIEVWR
+808 QMQALAEKIEAWR
-821 TQRFEQQALLKA
+821 TQRSEQQALLKA

-840 QSLPELGQLESF
+840 QSLPELGQLESL

-862 AESAWQTLNNRMQSL
+862 AEDAWQTLNNRMQSL

-888 LATQALE
+888 LTAQALE

>member
-106 EGFTLQK
+106 DGFTLQK
-113 SEAELKRLMPDGT
+113 SEAELKRLLPDGT

-234 LTPSLTEATG
+234 LTPSLTEATS
-244 NKQKASEAL
+244 NKQKASDAL

-264 ALTAEFERRKLLQTQ
+264 ALTAEFERRKLLQNQ

-298 KARKAEKL
+298 NARKAEKL

-315 RQQEWQQAKAK
+315 RQQEWQQGKAK
-326 EADYAKQLQSA
+326 EADYARQLQSA

-347 KATLAELDEQANKLR
+347 KATLAELDEHGNKLR

-391 LGRLERVEQQSH
+391 LGRLERAEQQSR
-403 TELEQWQQQQQQLK
+403 TELEQWQQQQQKLK
-417 SEEKE
+417 SEANE
-422 LCSSAERQGPLHQ
+422 LFSSAESQGSLHQ

-440 NTRLEKTKQL
+440 NTRLEKTEQL

-467 EAYGHQCK
+467 EAHGHQCK
-475 AERQSAE
+475 AERQSTE

-514 GLDHPAPAEMAQDI
+514 GLEHPAPAEMAQDI
-528 PGEAELNRARDAEQ
+528 PGETELNRARDAEQ
-542 QASARH
+542 QATARH
-548 EAARSDYRH
+548 EAARSDYRN

-570 RLSAELHAFIAADVT
+570 RLSAELQACAAADVM
-585 TGDTA
+585 
-590 DVTTGDTADV
+590 VDV
-600 KTGVTADVKTGVTTE
+600 KTDATI
-615 VKADAAMDADS
+615 DAAMDADS
-626 YVKADLASEID
+626 YAKADLTMEID
-637 RLESRRRQ
+637 RLVSRRRQ

-660 NNCRKQL
+660 NNCRQQL
-667 QQAEQQVEQRLKHSE
+667 QQAEQQVEQRLKHRE

-696 LAGVRKDA
+696 LAGARKDA
-704 ALAALPGEYHALA
+704 ALAALPNEYHSLA
-717 AEAALELMAR
+717 AEAALGLMAR

-739 KQRQQDINQQYT
+739 KQQQQDINQQYT

-763 LTSGREDS
+763 LASSREDN

-786 DALKQSGFTDRQ
+786 DALKQSGFAGRQ
-798 TLEQA
+798 ALEQA

-808 QMQALAEKIEVWR
+808 QMQALAEKIEAWR
-821 TQRFEQQALLKA
+821 TQRSELQALLKA

-840 QSLPELGQLESF
+840 QSLPELGQLESL

-862 AESAWQTLNNRMQSL
+862 AEDAWQTFNNRMQSF

-888 LATQALE
+888 LAAQALE

>member
-106 EGFTLQK
+106 DGFTLQK
-113 SEAELKRLMPDGT
+113 SEAELKRLLPDGT

-234 LTPSLTEATG
+234 LTPSLTEATS
-244 NKQKASEAL
+244 NKQKASDAL
-253 AQSAKTLDNAK
+253 TQSAKTLDNAK

-326 EADYAKQLQSA
+326 EADYARQLQSA

-347 KATLAELDEQANKLR
+347 KATLAELDEHGNRLR

-391 LGRLERVEQQSH
+391 FGRLERAEQQSR
-403 TELEQWQQQQQQLK
+403 TELEQWQQQQQKLK
-417 SEEKE
+417 SEANE
-422 LCSSAERQGPLHQ
+422 LFSSAERQGPLHQ

-440 NTRLEKTKQL
+440 NTRLEKTEQL

-467 EAYGHQCK
+467 EAHGHQCK

-514 GLDHPAPAEMAQDI
+514 GLEHPAPAEMAQDI
-528 PGEAELNRARDAEQ
+528 PGETELNRARDAEQ
-542 QASARH
+542 QATARH
-548 EAARSDYRH
+548 EAARSDYRN

-570 RLSAELHAFIAADVT
+570 RLSAELQACAAADVM
-585 TGDTA
+585 
-590 DVTTGDTADV
+590 ADV
-600 KTGVTADVKTGVTTE
+600 KTDATI
-615 VKADAAMDADS
+615 DAAMDADS
-626 YVKADLASEID
+626 YAKADLTMEID
-637 RLESRRRQ
+637 RLVSRRRQ

-660 NNCRKQL
+660 NNCRQQL
-667 QQAEQQVEQRLKHSE
+667 QQAEQQVEQRLKHRE

-696 LAGVRKDA
+696 LAGARKDA
-704 ALAALPGEYHALA
+704 ALAALPNEYHSLA

-739 KQRQQDINQQYT
+739 KQQQQDINQQYT

-763 LTSGREDS
+763 LASSREDN

-786 DALKQSGFTDRQ
+786 DALKQSGFAGRQ
-798 TLEQA
+798 ALEQA

-808 QMQALAEKIEVWR
+808 QMQALAEKIEAWR
-821 TQRFEQQALLKA
+821 TQRSEQQALLKA

-840 QSLPELGQLESF
+840 QSLPELGQLESL

-862 AESAWQTLNNRMQSL
+862 AEDAWQTLNNRMQSL

-888 LATQALE
+888 LAAQALE

>member
-106 EGFTLQK
+106 DGFTLQK
-113 SEAELKRLMPDGT
+113 SEAELKRLLPDGT

-234 LTPSLTEATG
+234 LTPSLTEATS
-244 NKQKASEAL
+244 NKQKASDAL
-253 AQSAKTLDNAK
+253 TQSAKTLDNAK

-326 EADYAKQLQSA
+326 EADYARQLQSA

-347 KATLAELDEQANKLR
+347 KATLAELDEHGNRLR

-391 LGRLERVEQQSH
+391 FGRLERAEQQSR
-403 TELEQWQQQQQQLK
+403 TELEQWQQQQQKLK
-417 SEEKE
+417 SEANE
-422 LCSSAERQGPLHQ
+422 LFSSAERQGPLHQ

-440 NTRLEKTKQL
+440 NTRLEKTEQL

-467 EAYGHQCK
+467 EAHGHQCK

-514 GLDHPAPAEMAQDI
+514 GLEHPAPAEMAQDI
-528 PGEAELNRARDAEQ
+528 PGETELNRARDAEQ
-542 QASARH
+542 QATARH
-548 EAARSDYRH
+548 EAARSDYRN

-570 RLSAELHAFIAADVT
+570 RLSTELQACAAADVM
-585 TGDTA
+585 
-590 DVTTGDTADV
+590 ADV
-600 KTGVTADVKTGVTTE
+600 KTDATI
-615 VKADAAMDADS
+615 DAAMDADS
-626 YVKADLASEID
+626 YAKADLTMEID
-637 RLESRRRQ
+637 RLVSRRRQ

-660 NNCRKQL
+660 NNCRQQL
-667 QQAEQQVEQRLKHSE
+667 QQAEQQVEQRLKHRE

-696 LAGVRKDA
+696 LAGARKDA
-704 ALAALPGEYHALA
+704 ALAALPNEYHSLA

-739 KQRQQDINQQYT
+739 KQQQQDINQQYT

-763 LTSGREDS
+763 LASSREDN

-786 DALKQSGFTDRQ
+786 DALKQSGFAGRQ
-798 TLEQA
+798 ALEQA

-808 QMQALAEKIEVWR
+808 QMQALAEKIEAWR
-821 TQRFEQQALLKA
+821 TQRSEQQALLKA

-840 QSLPELGQLESF
+840 QSLPELGQLESL

-862 AESAWQTLNNRMQSL
+862 AEDAWQTLNNRMQSL

-888 LATQALE
+888 LAAQALE

>member
-106 EGFTLQK
+106 DGFTLQK
-113 SEAELKRLMPDGT
+113 SEAELKRLLPDGT

-234 LTPSLTEATG
+234 LTPSLTEATS
-244 NKQKASEAL
+244 NKQKASDAL

-298 KARKAEKL
+298 NARKAEKL

-347 KATLAELDEQANKLR
+347 KATLAELDEHGNKLR

-391 LGRLERVEQQSH
+391 LGRLERAEQQSR
-403 TELEQWQQQQQQLK
+403 TELEQWQQQQQKLK
-417 SEEKE
+417 SEANE
-422 LCSSAERQGPLHQ
+422 LFSSAERQGSLHQ

-440 NTRLEKTKQL
+440 NTRLEKTEQL

-467 EAYGHQCK
+467 EAHGHQCK

-514 GLDHPAPAEMAQDI
+514 GLEHPAPAEMAQDI
-528 PGEAELNRARDAEQ
+528 PGETELNRARDAEQ
-542 QASARH
+542 QATARH
-548 EAARSDYRH
+548 EAARSDYRN

-570 RLSAELHAFIAADVT
+570 RLSAELQACAAADVM
-585 TGDTA
+585 
-590 DVTTGDTADV
+590 VDV
-600 KTGVTADVKTGVTTE
+600 KTDA
-615 VKADAAMDADS
+615 KADAAMDADS
-626 YVKADLASEID
+626 YAKADLTMEID
-637 RLESRRRQ
+637 RLVSRRRQ

-660 NNCRKQL
+660 NNCRQQL
-667 QQAEQQVEQRLKHSE
+667 QQAEQQVEQRLKHRE

-696 LAGVRKDA
+696 LAGARKDA
-704 ALAALPGEYHALA
+704 ALAALPNEYHSLA

-739 KQRQQDINQQYT
+739 KQQQQDINQQYT

-763 LTSGREDS
+763 LASSREDN

-786 DALKQSGFTDRQ
+786 DALKQSGFAGRQ
-798 TLEQA
+798 ALEQA
-803 QLDEA
+803 QLDEV
-808 QMQALAEKIEVWR
+808 QMQALAEKIEAWR
-821 TQRFEQQALLKA
+821 TQRSEQQTLLKA

-840 QSLPELGQLESF
+840 QSLPELGQLESL

-862 AESAWQTLNNRMQSL
+862 AEDAWQTFNNRMQSL

-888 LATQALE
+888 LAAQALE

>member
-106 EGFTLQK
+106 DGFTLQK
-113 SEAELKRLMPDGT
+113 SEAELKRLLPDGT

-219 AGVESLEQLTAEIAA
+219 AGVESLEQLTAEIAT
-234 LTPSLTEATG
+234 LTPSLTEATS
-244 NKQKASEAL
+244 NKQKASDAL

-298 KARKAEKL
+298 NARKAEKL

-326 EADYAKQLQSA
+326 EADYARRLQSA

-347 KATLAELDEQANKLR
+347 KATLAELDEHANKLR

-382 EEHELGLVE
+382 EEHELGLGE
-391 LGRLERVEQQSH
+391 LGRLERAEQQSR
-403 TELEQWQQQQQQLK
+403 TELEQWQQQQQRLK
-417 SEEKE
+417 SEANE
-422 LCSSAERQGPLHQ
+422 LFSSAERQGPLHQ

-440 NTRLEKTKQL
+440 NTRLEKTEQL

-455 KWQQAQAGLQQA
+455 KWQQAQAGLLQA
-467 EAYGHQCK
+467 EAHGHQCK

-514 GLDHPAPAEMAQDI
+514 GLEHPAPAEMAQDI
-528 PGEAELNRARDAEQ
+528 PGETELNRARDAEQ
-542 QASARH
+542 QATARH
-548 EAARSDYRH
+548 EAARSDYRN

-570 RLSAELHAFIAADVT
+570 RLSAELQACAAADVM
-585 TGDTA
+585 
-590 DVTTGDTADV
+590 VDV
-600 KTGVTADVKTGVTTE
+600 KTDATI
-615 VKADAAMDADS
+615 DAAMDADS
-626 YVKADLASEID
+626 YAKADLTMEID
-637 RLESRRRQ
+637 RLVSRRRQ

-654 AAQTRL
+654 AVQTRL
-660 NNCRKQL
+660 NNCRQQL
-667 QQAEQQVEQRLKHSE
+667 QQAEQQVEQRLKHRE

-696 LAGVRKDA
+696 LAGARKDT
-704 ALAALPGEYHALA
+704 ALAALPNEYHSLA

-739 KQRQQDINQQYT
+739 KQQQQDINQQYT

-763 LTSGREDS
+763 LASSREDN

-786 DALKQSGFTDRQ
+786 DALKQSGFAGRQ
-798 TLEQA
+798 ALEQA
-803 QLDEA
+803 QLNEA
-808 QMQALAEKIEVWR
+808 QMQALAEKIEAWR
-821 TQRFEQQALLKA
+821 TQRSELQALLKA

-840 QSLPELGQLESF
+840 QSLPELGQLESL

-862 AESAWQTLNNRMQSL
+862 AEDAWQTLNNRMQSL

-888 LATQALE
+888 LAAQALE

-972 SKVRPVAT
+972 SKVRSVAT

>member
-106 EGFTLQK
+106 DGFTLQK
-113 SEAELKRLMPDGT
+113 SEAELKRLLPDGT

-234 LTPSLTEATG
+234 LTPSLTEATS
-244 NKQKASEAL
+244 NKQKASDAL

-298 KARKAEKL
+298 NARKAEKL

-347 KATLAELDEQANKLR
+347 KATLAELDEHGNKLR

-391 LGRLERVEQQSH
+391 LGRLERAEQQSR
-403 TELEQWQQQQQQLK
+403 TELEQWQQQQQGLK
-417 SEEKE
+417 SEANE
-422 LCSSAERQGPLHQ
+422 LFSSAERQGPLHQ
-435 ALAAL
+435 ALAGL
-440 NTRLEKTKQL
+440 NIRLEKTEQL

-455 KWQQAQAGLQQA
+455 KWQQAQAGLLQA
-467 EAYGHQCK
+467 EAHGHQCK

-528 PGEAELNRARDAEQ
+528 PGETELNRARDAEQ
-542 QASARH
+542 QATARH
-548 EAARSDYRH
+548 EAARSDYRN

-570 RLSAELHAFIAADVT
+570 RLSAELQACAAADVM
-585 TGDTA
+585 
-590 DVTTGDTADV
+590 VDV
-600 KTGVTADVKTGVTTE
+600 KTDATI
-615 VKADAAMDADS
+615 DAAMDADS
-626 YVKADLASEID
+626 YAKADLTMEID
-637 RLESRRRQ
+637 RLVSRRRQ

-660 NNCRKQL
+660 NNCRQQL
-667 QQAEQQVEQRLKHSE
+667 QQAEQQVEQRLKHRE

-696 LAGVRKDA
+696 LAGARKDT
-704 ALAALPGEYHALA
+704 ALAALPNEYHSLA

-739 KQRQQDINQQYT
+739 KQQQQDINQQYT

-763 LTSGREDS
+763 LASSREDN

-786 DALKQSGFTDRQ
+786 DALKQSGFAGRQ
-798 TLEQA
+798 ALEQA

-808 QMQALAEKIEVWR
+808 QMQALAEKIEAWR
-821 TQRFEQQALLKA
+821 TQRSEQQTLLKA

-840 QSLPELGQLESF
+840 QSLPELGQLESL

-862 AESAWQTLNNRMQSL
+862 AEDAWQTLNNRMQSL
-877 KGTEAQLNKEA
+877 KGTEALLNKEA
-888 LATQALE
+888 LAAQALE

>member
-106 EGFTLQK
+106 DGFTLQK
-113 SEAELKRLMPDGT
+113 SEAELKRLLPDGT

-234 LTPSLTEATG
+234 LTPSLTEATS
-244 NKQKASEAL
+244 NKQKASDAL

-279 LDALEQ
+279 LNALEE

-298 KARKAEKL
+298 NARKAEKL

-337 EQRLKQATDD
+337 ELRLKQATDD
-347 KATLAELDEQANKLR
+347 KATLAELDEHANKLR

-391 LGRLERVEQQSH
+391 LGRLERAEQQSR
-403 TELEQWQQQQQQLK
+403 TELEQWQQQQQRLK
-417 SEEKE
+417 SEANE
-422 LCSSAERQGPLHQ
+422 LFSSAERQGPLHQ

-440 NTRLEKTKQL
+440 NTRLEKTEQL

-467 EAYGHQCK
+467 EAHGHQCK

-514 GLDHPAPAEMAQDI
+514 GLEHPAPAEMAQDI
-528 PGEAELNRARDAEQ
+528 PGETELNRARDAEQ
-542 QASARH
+542 QATARH
-548 EAARSDYRH
+548 EAARSDYRN

-570 RLSAELHAFIAADVT
+570 RLSAELQACAAADVM
-585 TGDTA
+585 
-590 DVTTGDTADV
+590 ADV
-600 KTGVTADVKTGVTTE
+600 KTDATI
-615 VKADAAMDADS
+615 DAAMDADS
-626 YVKADLASEID
+626 YAKADLTMEID
-637 RLESRRRQ
+637 RLVSRRRQ

-660 NNCRKQL
+660 NNCRQQL
-667 QQAEQQVEQRLKHSE
+667 QQAEQQVEQRLKHRE

-696 LAGVRKDA
+696 LAGARKDA
-704 ALAALPGEYHALA
+704 ALAALPNEYHSLA

-739 KQRQQDINQQYT
+739 KQQQQDINQQYT

-763 LTSGREDS
+763 LASSREDN

-786 DALKQSGFTDRQ
+786 DALKQSGFAGRQ
-798 TLEQA
+798 ALEQA

-808 QMQALAEKIEVWR
+808 QMQALAEKIEAWR
-821 TQRFEQQALLKA
+821 TQRSEQQALLKA

-840 QSLPELGQLESF
+840 QSLPELGQLESL

-862 AESAWQTLNNRMQSL
+862 AEDAWQTLNNRMQSL

-888 LATQALE
+888 LAAQALE

-931 LEASRRLALM
+931 LEASRRLVLM

>member
-219 AGVESLEQLTAEIAA
+219 AGVESLEQLTAEIVA
-234 LTPSLTEATG
+234 LAPSLSEATS
-244 NKQKASEAL
+244 NKQKASDAL

-279 LDALEQ
+279 FDTLEL

-298 KARKAEKL
+298 NARKAEKL

-347 KATLAELDEQANKLR
+347 KATLAELDEHANKLR

-391 LGRLERVEQQSH
+391 LERLERVEQQSH
-403 TELEQWQQQQQQLK
+403 TELEQWQQQQQKLK

-440 NTRLEKTKQL
+440 NTRLEKTEQL

-455 KWQQAQAGLQQA
+455 KWQQAQVSLQQA
-467 EAYGHQCK
+467 EAHGHQCK

-590 DVTTGDTADV
+590 DV

-667 QQAEQQVEQRLKHSE
+667 QQAEQRVEQRLKYSE
-682 TQLQQ
+682 TQLKQ

-696 LAGVRKDA
+696 LAGARKDA

-739 KQRQQDINQQYT
+739 KQQQQDINQQYT
-751 EAVSQHKALMQA
+751 EAVSQHKALTQA
-763 LTSGREDS
+763 LTSSREDS

-786 DALKQSGFTDRQ
+786 DALKQSGFADRQ

-808 QMQALAEKIEVWR
+808 QMQALAEKIEAWR

-840 QSLPELGQLESF
+840 QSLPELGQLESL

-888 LATQALE
+888 LAAQALE

-1052 MKEQISCRIDIN
+1052 MKEQISCRIDIS

-1076 V
+1076 A

>member
-106 EGFTLQK
+106 DGFTLQK
-113 SEAELKRLMPDGT
+113 SEAELKRLLPDGT

-234 LTPSLTEATG
+234 LTPSLTEATS
-244 NKQKASEAL
+244 NKQKASDAL

-298 KARKAEKL
+298 NARKAEKL

-347 KATLAELDEQANKLR
+347 KATLAELDEHGNKLR

-391 LGRLERVEQQSH
+391 LGRLERAEQQSR
-403 TELEQWQQQQQQLK
+403 TELEQWQQQQQGLK
-417 SEEKE
+417 SEANE
-422 LCSSAERQGPLHQ
+422 LFSSAERQGPLHQ
-435 ALAAL
+435 ALAGL
-440 NTRLEKTKQL
+440 NIRLEKTEQL

-467 EAYGHQCK
+467 EAHGHQCK

-514 GLDHPAPAEMAQDI
+514 GLEHPAPAEMAQDI
-528 PGEAELNRARDAEQ
+528 PGETELNRARDAEQ
-542 QASARH
+542 QATARH
-548 EAARSDYRH
+548 EAARSDYRN

-570 RLSAELHAFIAADVT
+570 RLSAELQACAAADVM
-585 TGDTA
+585 
-590 DVTTGDTADV
+590 ADV
-600 KTGVTADVKTGVTTE
+600 KTDATI
-615 VKADAAMDADS
+615 DAAMDADS
-626 YVKADLASEID
+626 YAKADLTMEID
-637 RLESRRRQ
+637 RLVSRRRQ

-660 NNCRKQL
+660 NNCRQQL
-667 QQAEQQVEQRLKHSE
+667 QQAEQQVEQRLKHRE

-696 LAGVRKDA
+696 LAGARKDA
-704 ALAALPGEYHALA
+704 ALAALPNEYHSLA

-739 KQRQQDINQQYT
+739 KQQQQDINQQYT

-763 LTSGREDS
+763 LASSREDN

-786 DALKQSGFTDRQ
+786 DALKQSGFAGRQ
-798 TLEQA
+798 ALEQA

-808 QMQALAEKIEVWR
+808 QMQALAEKIEAWR
-821 TQRFEQQALLKA
+821 TQRSEQQALLKA

-862 AESAWQTLNNRMQSL
+862 AEDAWQTLNNRMQSL

-888 LATQALE
+888 LAAQALE

>member
-1 MRPLILEMR
+1 MRPRILEMR

-93 RRCPEQQR
+93 RRCPEQPR

-234 LTPSLTEATG
+234 LSPALTEATG
-244 NKQKASEAL
+244 NKQKVSEAL
-253 AQSAKTLDNAK
+253 AQSAKMLDNAK

-347 KATLAELDEQANKLR
+347 KATLAELDEHANKLR

-391 LGRLERVEQQSH
+391 FGRLERAEQQSR
-403 TELEQWQQQQQQLK
+403 TELEQWQQQQQKLK
-417 SEEKE
+417 LEANE
-422 LCSSAERQGPLHQ
+422 LFSSAERQGPLHQ

-440 NTRLEKTKQL
+440 NTRLEKTEQL

-455 KWQQAQAGLQQA
+455 KWQQAQVSLQQA

-514 GLDHPAPAEMAQDI
+514 GLEHTAPAEMAQDI

-542 QASARH
+542 QATARH

-570 RLSAELHAFIAADVT
+570 RLSAELQAFIAADFT
-585 TGDTA
+585 T
-590 DVTTGDTADV
+590 DVTTDV
-600 KTGVTADVKTGVTTE
+600 KTEATT
-615 VKADAAMDADS
+615 KAKVDAAMDGDS
-626 YVKADLASEID
+626 YAKADLASEID
-637 RLESRRRQ
+637 RLVSRRRQ

-660 NNCRKQL
+660 NDCRQQL
-667 QQAEQQVEQRLKHSE
+667 QQAEQQVEQRLKHRE

-687 LQQLREQLS
+687 LQQLREQLG
-696 LAGVRKDA
+696 LTGARKDA
-704 ALAALPGEYHALA
+704 ALAALPNEYHALA

-763 LTSGREDS
+763 LTSGSEDS

-777 AIKAQQTLD
+777 AIKAQHALD
-786 DALKQSGFTDRQ
+786 DALKQSGFADRKA
-798 TLEQA
+798 LEQA
-803 QLDEA
+803 QLNEA
-808 QMQALAEKIEVWR
+808 QMQALAEKIEAWR
-821 TQRFEQQALLKA
+821 TQHSELQALLKA

-840 QSLPELGQLESF
+840 QSLPELGQLENL

-888 LATQALE
+888 LAAQALE

-1052 MKEQISCRIDIN
+1052 MKEQISCRIDIS

-1076 V
+1076 A

>member
-106 EGFTLQK
+106 DGFTLQK
-113 SEAELKRLMPDGT
+113 SEAELKRLLPDGT

-234 LTPSLTEATG
+234 VTPSLTEATS
-244 NKQKASEAL
+244 NKQKASDAL

-279 LDALEQ
+279 LNALEE

-298 KARKAEKL
+298 NARKAEKL

-337 EQRLKQATDD
+337 ELRLKQATDD
-347 KATLAELDEQANKLR
+347 KATLAELDEHANKLR

-391 LGRLERVEQQSH
+391 LGRLERAEQQSR
-403 TELEQWQQQQQQLK
+403 TELEQWQQQQQRLK
-417 SEEKE
+417 SEANE
-422 LCSSAERQGPLHQ
+422 LFSSAERQGPLHQ

-440 NTRLEKTKQL
+440 NTRLEKTEQL

-467 EAYGHQCK
+467 EAHGHQCK

-514 GLDHPAPAEMAQDI
+514 GLEHPAPAEMAQDI
-528 PGEAELNRARDAEQ
+528 PGETELNRARDAEL
-542 QASARH
+542 QATARH
-548 EAARSDYRH
+548 EAARSDYRN

-570 RLSAELHAFIAADVT
+570 RLSAELQACAAADVM
-585 TGDTA
+585 
-590 DVTTGDTADV
+590 ADV
-600 KTGVTADVKTGVTTE
+600 KTDATI
-615 VKADAAMDADS
+615 DAAMDADS
-626 YVKADLASEID
+626 YAKADLTMEID
-637 RLESRRRQ
+637 RLVSRRRQ

-660 NNCRKQL
+660 NNCRQQL
-667 QQAEQQVEQRLKHSE
+667 QQAEQQVEQRLKHRE

-696 LAGVRKDA
+696 LAGARKDA
-704 ALAALPGEYHALA
+704 ALAALPNEYHSLA

-739 KQRQQDINQQYT
+739 KQQQQDINQQYT

-763 LTSGREDS
+763 LASSREDN

-786 DALKQSGFTDRQ
+786 DALKQSGFAGRQ
-798 TLEQA
+798 ALEQA

-808 QMQALAEKIEVWR
+808 QMQALAEKIEAWR
-821 TQRFEQQALLKA
+821 TQRSEQQALLKA

-840 QSLPELGQLESF
+840 QSLPELGQLESL

-862 AESAWQTLNNRMQSL
+862 AEDAWQTLNNRMQSL

-888 LATQALE
+888 LAAQALE

-931 LEASRRLALM
+931 LEASRRLVLM

>member
-106 EGFTLQK
+106 DGFTLQK
-113 SEAELKRLMPDGT
+113 SEAELKRLLPDGT

-234 LTPSLTEATG
+234 LTPSLTEATS
-244 NKQKASEAL
+244 NKQKASDAL
-253 AQSAKTLDNAK
+253 TQSAKTLDNAK

-326 EADYAKQLQSA
+326 AADYARQLQSA

-347 KATLAELDEQANKLR
+347 KATLAELDEHGNRLQ

-382 EEHELGLVE
+382 EEHELGLGE
-391 LGRLERVEQQSH
+391 LGRLERAEQQSR
-403 TELEQWQQQQQQLK
+403 TELEQWQQQQQKLK
-417 SEEKE
+417 SEANE
-422 LCSSAERQGPLHQ
+422 LFSSAERQGPLHQ

-440 NTRLEKTKQL
+440 NTRLEKTEQL

-467 EAYGHQCK
+467 EAHGHQCK
-475 AERQSAE
+475 AERQSAK

-514 GLDHPAPAEMAQDI
+514 GLEHPAPAEMAQDI
-528 PGEAELNRARDAEQ
+528 PGETELNRARDAEQ
-542 QASARH
+542 QATARH
-548 EAARSDYRH
+548 EAARSDYRN

-570 RLSAELHAFIAADVT
+570 RLSAELQACAAADVM
-585 TGDTA
+585 
-590 DVTTGDTADV
+590 ADV
-600 KTGVTADVKTGVTTE
+600 KTDATI
-615 VKADAAMDADS
+615 DAAMDADS
-626 YVKADLASEID
+626 YAKADLTMEID
-637 RLESRRRQ
+637 RLVSRRRQ

-660 NNCRKQL
+660 NNCRQQL
-667 QQAEQQVEQRLKHSE
+667 QQAEQQVEQRLKHRE

-696 LAGVRKDA
+696 LAGARKDA
-704 ALAALPGEYHALA
+704 ALAALPNEYHSLA

-739 KQRQQDINQQYT
+739 KQQQQDINQQYT

-763 LTSGREDS
+763 LASSREDN

-786 DALKQSGFTDRQ
+786 DALKQSGFAGRQ
-798 TLEQA
+798 ALEQA
-803 QLDEA
+803 QLDEV
-808 QMQALAEKIEVWR
+808 QMQALAEKIEAWR
-821 TQRFEQQALLKA
+821 TQRSEQQTLLKA

-840 QSLPELGQLESF
+840 QSLPELGQLESL
-852 WQQQQQQLAE
+852 WQQQQQLAE
-862 AESAWQTLNNRMQSL
+862 AEDAWQTFNNRMQSL

-888 LATQALE
+888 LAAQALE

>member
-106 EGFTLQK
+106 DGFTLQK
-113 SEAELKRLMPDGT
+113 SEAELKRLLPDGT

-234 LTPSLTEATG
+234 LTPSLTEATS
-244 NKQKASEAL
+244 NKQKASDAL

-326 EADYAKQLQSA
+326 EADYARQLQSA

-347 KATLAELDEQANKLR
+347 KATLAELDEHGNRLR

-391 LGRLERVEQQSH
+391 LGRLERAEQQSR
-403 TELEQWQQQQQQLK
+403 TELEQWQQQQQKLK
-417 SEEKE
+417 SEANE
-422 LCSSAERQGPLHQ
+422 LFSSAERQGPLHQ

-440 NTRLEKTKQL
+440 NTRLEKTEQL

-467 EAYGHQCK
+467 EAHGHQCK

-514 GLDHPAPAEMAQDI
+514 GLEHPAPAEMAQDI
-528 PGEAELNRARDAEQ
+528 PGETELNRARDAEQ
-542 QASARH
+542 QATARH
-548 EAARSDYRH
+548 EAARSDYRN

-570 RLSAELHAFIAADVT
+570 RLSAELQACAAADVM
-585 TGDTA
+585 
-590 DVTTGDTADV
+590 ADV
-600 KTGVTADVKTGVTTE
+600 KTDATI
-615 VKADAAMDADS
+615 DAAMDADS
-626 YVKADLASEID
+626 YAKADLTMEID
-637 RLESRRRQ
+637 RLVSRRRQ

-660 NNCRKQL
+660 NNCRQQL
-667 QQAEQQVEQRLKHSE
+667 QQAEQQVEQRLKHRE

-696 LAGVRKDA
+696 LAGARKDA
-704 ALAALPGEYHALA
+704 ALAALPNEYHSLA

-739 KQRQQDINQQYT
+739 KQQQQDINQQYT

-763 LTSGREDS
+763 LASSREDN

-786 DALKQSGFTDRQ
+786 DALKQSGFAGRQ
-798 TLEQA
+798 ALEQA

-808 QMQALAEKIEVWR
+808 QMQALAEKIEAWR
-821 TQRFEQQALLKA
+821 TQRSEQQALLKA

-840 QSLPELGQLESF
+840 QSLPELGQLESL

-862 AESAWQTLNNRMQSL
+862 AEDAWQTLNNRMQSL

-888 LATQALE
+888 LAAQALE

>member
-106 EGFTLQK
+106 DGFTLQK
-113 SEAELKRLMPDGT
+113 SEAELKRLLPDGT

-234 LTPSLTEATG
+234 LTPSLTEATS
-244 NKQKASEAL
+244 NKQKASDAL
-253 AQSAKTLDNAK
+253 TQSAKTLDNAK

-326 EADYAKQLQSA
+326 EADYARQLQSA

-347 KATLAELDEQANKLR
+347 KATLAELDEHGNRLR

-391 LGRLERVEQQSH
+391 FGRLERAEQQSR
-403 TELEQWQQQQQQLK
+403 TELEQWQQQQQKLK
-417 SEEKE
+417 SEANE
-422 LCSSAERQGPLHQ
+422 LFSSAERQGPLHQ

-440 NTRLEKTKQL
+440 NTRLEKTEQL

-467 EAYGHQCK
+467 EAHGHQCK

-514 GLDHPAPAEMAQDI
+514 GLEHPAPAEMAQDI
-528 PGEAELNRARDAEQ
+528 PGETELNRARDAEQ
-542 QASARH
+542 QATARH
-548 EAARSDYRH
+548 EAARSDYRN

-570 RLSAELHAFIAADVT
+570 RLSAELQACAAADVM
-585 TGDTA
+585 
-590 DVTTGDTADV
+590 ADV
-600 KTGVTADVKTGVTTE
+600 KTDATI
-615 VKADAAMDADS
+615 DAAMDADS
-626 YVKADLASEID
+626 YAKADLTMEID
-637 RLESRRRQ
+637 RLVSRRRQ

-660 NNCRKQL
+660 NNCRQQL
-667 QQAEQQVEQRLKHSE
+667 QQAEQQVEQRLKHRE

-696 LAGVRKDA
+696 LAGARKDA
-704 ALAALPGEYHALA
+704 ALAALPNEYHSLA

-739 KQRQQDINQQYT
+739 KQQQQDINQQYT

-763 LTSGREDS
+763 LASSREDN

-786 DALKQSGFTDRQ
+786 DALKQSGFAGRQ
-798 TLEQA
+798 ALEQA

-808 QMQALAEKIEVWR
+808 QMQALAEKIEAWR
-821 TQRFEQQALLKA
+821 TQRSEQQALLKA

-840 QSLPELGQLESF
+840 QSLPELGQLESL

-862 AESAWQTLNNRMQSL
+862 AEDDWQTLNNRMQSL

-888 LATQALE
+888 LAAQALE

>member
-106 EGFTLQK
+106 DGFTLQK
-113 SEAELKRLMPDGT
+113 SEAELKRLLPDGT

-234 LTPSLTEATG
+234 LTPSLTEATS
-244 NKQKASEAL
+244 NKQKASDAL

-298 KARKAEKL
+298 NARKAEKL

-347 KATLAELDEQANKLR
+347 KATLAELDEHGNKLR

-391 LGRLERVEQQSH
+391 LGRLERAEQQSR
-403 TELEQWQQQQQQLK
+403 TELEQWQQQQQGLK
-417 SEEKE
+417 SEANE
-422 LCSSAERQGPLHQ
+422 LFSSAERQGPLHQ
-435 ALAAL
+435 ALAGL
-440 NTRLEKTKQL
+440 NIRLEKTEQL

-467 EAYGHQCK
+467 EAHGHQCK

-514 GLDHPAPAEMAQDI
+514 GLEHPAPAEMAQDI
-528 PGEAELNRARDAEQ
+528 PGETELNRARDAEQ
-542 QASARH
+542 QATARH
-548 EAARSDYRH
+548 EAARSDYRN

-570 RLSAELHAFIAADVT
+570 RLSAELQACAAADVM
-585 TGDTA
+585 
-590 DVTTGDTADV
+590 ADV
-600 KTGVTADVKTGVTTE
+600 KTDATI
-615 VKADAAMDADS
+615 DAAMDADS
-626 YVKADLASEID
+626 YAKADLTMEID
-637 RLESRRRQ
+637 RLVSRRRQ
-645 LLNELQQAE
+645 LLSELQQAE

-660 NNCRKQL
+660 NNCRQQL
-667 QQAEQQVEQRLKHSE
+667 QQAEQQVEQRLKYRE

-696 LAGVRKDA
+696 LAGARKDA
-704 ALAALPGEYHALA
+704 ALAALPNEYHSLA

-739 KQRQQDINQQYT
+739 KQQQQDINQHYT

-763 LTSGREDS
+763 LASSREDN

-786 DALKQSGFTDRQ
+786 DALKQSGFAGRQ
-798 TLEQA
+798 ALEQA

-808 QMQALAEKIEVWR
+808 QMQALAEKIEAWR
-821 TQRFEQQALLKA
+821 TQRSEQQALLKA

-840 QSLPELGQLESF
+840 QSLPELGQLESL

-862 AESAWQTLNNRMQSL
+862 AEDAWQTLNNRMQSL

-888 LATQALE
+888 LAAQALE

>member
-106 EGFTLQK
+106 DGFTLQK
-113 SEAELKRLMPDGT
+113 SEAELKRLLPDGT

-234 LTPSLTEATG
+234 VTPSLTEATS
-244 NKQKASEAL
+244 NKQKASDAL
-253 AQSAKTLDNAK
+253 AQSTKTLDNAK

-279 LDALEQ
+279 LNALEE

-298 KARKAEKL
+298 NARKAEKL

-347 KATLAELDEQANKLR
+347 KATLAELDEHANKLR

-391 LGRLERVEQQSH
+391 LGRLERAEQQSR
-403 TELEQWQQQQQQLK
+403 TELEQWQQQQQRLK
-417 SEEKE
+417 SEANE
-422 LCSSAERQGPLHQ
+422 LFSSAERQGPLHQ

-440 NTRLEKTKQL
+440 NTRLEKTEQL

-455 KWQQAQAGLQQA
+455 KWQQAQAGLLQA
-467 EAYGHQCK
+467 EAHGHQCK

-514 GLDHPAPAEMAQDI
+514 GLEHPAPAEMAQDI
-528 PGEAELNRARDAEQ
+528 PGETELNRARDAEQ
-542 QASARH
+542 QATARH
-548 EAARSDYRH
+548 EAARSDYRN

-570 RLSAELHAFIAADVT
+570 RLSAELQACAAADVM
-585 TGDTA
+585 
-590 DVTTGDTADV
+590 ADV
-600 KTGVTADVKTGVTTE
+600 KTDATI
-615 VKADAAMDADS
+615 DAAMDADS
-626 YVKADLASEID
+626 YAKADLTMEID
-637 RLESRRRQ
+637 RLVSRRRQ
-645 LLNELQQAE
+645 LLSELQQAE

-660 NNCRKQL
+660 NNCRQQL
-667 QQAEQQVEQRLKHSE
+667 QQAEQQVEQRLKYRE

-696 LAGVRKDA
+696 LAGARKDA
-704 ALAALPGEYHALA
+704 ALAALPNEYHSLA

-739 KQRQQDINQQYT
+739 KQQQQDINQHYT

-763 LTSGREDS
+763 LASSREDN

-786 DALKQSGFTDRQ
+786 DALKQSGFAGRQ
-798 TLEQA
+798 ALEQA

-808 QMQALAEKIEVWR
+808 QMQALAEKIEAWR
-821 TQRFEQQALLKA
+821 TQRSEQQTLLKA

-840 QSLPELGQLESF
+840 QSLPELGQLESL

-862 AESAWQTLNNRMQSL
+862 AEDAWQTLNNRMQSL

-888 LATQALE
+888 LAAQALE

>member
-106 EGFTLQK
+106 DGFTLQK
-113 SEAELKRLMPDGT
+113 SEAELKRLLPDGT

-234 LTPSLTEATG
+234 LTPSLTEATS
-244 NKQKASEAL
+244 NKQKASDAL

-298 KARKAEKL
+298 NARKAEKL

-347 KATLAELDEQANKLR
+347 KATLAELDEHGNKLR

-391 LGRLERVEQQSH
+391 LGRLERAEQQSR
-403 TELEQWQQQQQQLK
+403 TELEQWQQQQQGLK
-417 SEEKE
+417 SEANE
-422 LCSSAERQGPLHQ
+422 LFSSAERQGPLHQ
-435 ALAAL
+435 ALAGL
-440 NTRLEKTKQL
+440 NIRLEKTEQL

-467 EAYGHQCK
+467 EAHGHQCK

-514 GLDHPAPAEMAQDI
+514 GLEHPAPAEMAQDI
-528 PGEAELNRARDAEQ
+528 PGETELNRARDAEQ
-542 QASARH
+542 QATARH
-548 EAARSDYRH
+548 EAARSDYRN

-570 RLSAELHAFIAADVT
+570 RLSAELQACAAADVM
-585 TGDTA
+585 
-590 DVTTGDTADV
+590 ADV
-600 KTGVTADVKTGVTTE
+600 KTDATI
-615 VKADAAMDADS
+615 DAAMDADS

-637 RLESRRRQ
+637 RLVSRRRQ

-660 NNCRKQL
+660 NNCRQQL
-667 QQAEQQVEQRLKHSE
+667 QQAEQQVEQRLKHRE

-687 LQQLREQLS
+687 LQQLREQLG
-696 LAGVRKDA
+696 LTGARKDT
-704 ALAALPGEYHALA
+704 ALAALPNEYHSLA

-739 KQRQQDINQQYT
+739 KQQQQDINQHYT

-763 LTSGREDS
+763 LASSREDN

-786 DALKQSGFTDRQ
+786 DALKQSGFAGRQ
-798 TLEQA
+798 ALEQA

-808 QMQALAEKIEVWR
+808 QMLALAEKIEAWR
-821 TQRFEQQALLKA
+821 TQRSEQQALLKA

-840 QSLPELGQLESF
+840 QSLPELGQLESL

-862 AESAWQTLNNRMQSL
+862 AEDAWQTFNNRMQSL

-888 LATQALE
+888 LAAQALE

>member
-106 EGFTLQK
+106 DGFTLQK
-113 SEAELKRLMPDGT
+113 SEAELKRLLPDGT

-234 LTPSLTEATG
+234 LTPSLTEATS
-244 NKQKASEAL
+244 NKQKASDAL

-326 EADYAKQLQSA
+326 EADYARQLQSA

-347 KATLAELDEQANKLR
+347 KATLAELDEHGNRLR

-391 LGRLERVEQQSH
+391 FGRLERAEQQSR
-403 TELEQWQQQQQQLK
+403 TELEQWQQQQQKLK
-417 SEEKE
+417 SEANE
-422 LCSSAERQGPLHQ
+422 LFSSAERQGPLHQ

-440 NTRLEKTKQL
+440 NTRLEKTEQL

-467 EAYGHQCK
+467 EAHGHQCK

-514 GLDHPAPAEMAQDI
+514 GLEHPAPAEMAQDI
-528 PGEAELNRARDAEQ
+528 PGETELNRARDAEQ
-542 QASARH
+542 QATARH
-548 EAARSDYRH
+548 EAARSDYRN

-570 RLSAELHAFIAADVT
+570 RLSAELQACAAADVM
-585 TGDTA
+585 
-590 DVTTGDTADV
+590 ADV
-600 KTGVTADVKTGVTTE
+600 KTDATI
-615 VKADAAMDADS
+615 DAAMDADS
-626 YVKADLASEID
+626 YAKADLTMEID
-637 RLESRRRQ
+637 RLVSRRRQ

-660 NNCRKQL
+660 NNCRQQL
-667 QQAEQQVEQRLKHSE
+667 QQAEQQVEQRLKHRE

-696 LAGVRKDA
+696 LAGARKDA
-704 ALAALPGEYHALA
+704 ALAALPNEYHALA
-717 AEAALELMAR
+717 AEAALELIAR

-739 KQRQQDINQQYT
+739 KQQQQDINQQYT

-763 LTSGREDS
+763 LASSREDN

-786 DALKQSGFTDRQ
+786 DALKQSGFAGRQ
-798 TLEQA
+798 ALEQA

-808 QMQALAEKIEVWR
+808 QMQALAEKIEAWR
-821 TQRFEQQALLKA
+821 TQRSEQQALLKA

-840 QSLPELGQLESF
+840 QSLPELGQLESL

-862 AESAWQTLNNRMQSL
+862 AEDAWQTLNNRMQSL

-888 LATQALE
+888 LAAQALE

>member
-106 EGFTLQK
+106 DGFTLQK
-113 SEAELKRLMPDGT
+113 SEAELKRLLPDGT

-234 LTPSLTEATG
+234 LTPSLTEATS
-244 NKQKASEAL
+244 NKQKASDAL
-253 AQSAKTLDNAK
+253 AQSTKTLDNAK

-298 KARKAEKL
+298 NARKAEKL

-326 EADYAKQLQSA
+326 EADYARRLQSA

-347 KATLAELDEQANKLR
+347 KATLAELDEHGNKLR

-391 LGRLERVEQQSH
+391 LGRLERAEQQSR
-403 TELEQWQQQQQQLK
+403 TELEQWQQQQQGLK
-417 SEEKE
+417 SEANE
-422 LCSSAERQGPLHQ
+422 LFSSAERQGPLHQ

-440 NTRLEKTKQL
+440 NTRLEKTEQL

-455 KWQQAQAGLQQA
+455 KWQQAQAGLLQA
-467 EAYGHQCK
+467 EAHGHQCK

-528 PGEAELNRARDAEQ
+528 PGETELNRARDAEQ
-542 QASARH
+542 QATARH
-548 EAARSDYRH
+548 EAARSDYRN

-570 RLSAELHAFIAADVT
+570 RLSAELQACAAADVM
-585 TGDTA
+585 
-590 DVTTGDTADV
+590 VDV
-600 KTGVTADVKTGVTTE
+600 KTDATI
-615 VKADAAMDADS
+615 DAAMDADS
-626 YVKADLASEID
+626 YAKADLTMEID
-637 RLESRRRQ
+637 RLVSRRRQ

-660 NNCRKQL
+660 NNCRQQL
-667 QQAEQQVEQRLKHSE
+667 QQAEQQVEQRLKYRE

-696 LAGVRKDA
+696 LAGARKDA
-704 ALAALPGEYHALA
+704 ALAALPNEYHSLA

-739 KQRQQDINQQYT
+739 KQQQQDINQQYT

-763 LTSGREDS
+763 LASSREDN
-771 ARAEQF
+771 ARAKQF

-786 DALKQSGFTDRQ
+786 DALKQSGFAGRQ
-798 TLEQA
+798 ELEQA
-803 QLDEA
+803 QLNEA
-808 QMQALAEKIEVWR
+808 QMQALAEKIEAWR
-821 TQRFEQQALLKA
+821 TQRSELQALLKA

-840 QSLPELGQLESF
+840 QSLPELGQLESL

-862 AESAWQTLNNRMQSL
+862 AEDAWQTLNNRMQSL

-888 LATQALE
+888 LAAQALE